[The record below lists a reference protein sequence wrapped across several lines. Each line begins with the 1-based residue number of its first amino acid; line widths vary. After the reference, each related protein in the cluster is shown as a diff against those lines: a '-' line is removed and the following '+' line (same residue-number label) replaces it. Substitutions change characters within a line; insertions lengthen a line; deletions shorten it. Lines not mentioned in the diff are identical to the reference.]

1 MKAKLLTLC
10 VLGVTLLSAAGAPP
24 PKDWRKLLPTVS
36 GNIAI
41 TKERAERG
49 DAKSQVELAD
59 ILSAN
64 QLSAQAVEWYRK
76 AAEQGSLRAKFRLG
90 ELLLFGVNDR
100 SEAQQRV
107 VPNPGEGVRWTF
119 EAATNFHSEAC
130 HNMARALE
138 SGLGV
143 SSNLVESYAWLEVY
157 ARSNSS
163 NARSEMDRLALKMN
177 LNDIREAHTVAVVFM
192 KGRWPELVTRKST
205 VSVVDPG
212 IKLNGITVGP
222 VSMAI
227 INGRTFEQGDS
238 GEIKAKD
245 GPTVINCVKIEP
257 NSVEI
262 AIQGESETRTL
273 ILH

>member
-1 MKAKLLTLC
+1 MKTTYLTLGL
-10 VLGVTLLSAAGAPP
+10 LGLALVTAAAAPP

-36 GNIAI
+36 GNLAI

-59 ILSAN
+59 IFSEHR
-64 QLSAQAVEWYRK
+64 LSAQAIEWYRK
-76 AAEQGSLRAKFRLG
+76 AAEQGSLRAKYRLG
-90 ELLLFGVNDR
+90 ELLLFGVNDGG
-100 SEAQQRV
+100 EAQERV
-107 VPNPGEGVRWTF
+107 MPNPAEGIRWTF
-119 EAATNFHSEAC
+119 EAATNYHSEAC

-138 SGLGV
+138 AGLGV
-143 SSNLVESYAWLEVY
+143 APNLVESYAWLEVY

-163 NARSEMDRLALKMN
+163 NAKVEMDRLALRMN
-177 LNDIREAHTVAVVFM
+177 LTDIREAHTVAVVFM
-192 KGRWPELVTRKST
+192 KGRWPELATRKTVVST
-205 VSVVDPG
+205 VDPG

-245 GPTVINCVKIEP
+245 GPTVINCVKIAP

-273 ILH
+273 TLR